1 MSVKLE
7 VWGDGALFSRP
18 EFKVEKVSYDVMTPS
33 AARGVLE
40 AIYWHPGLCWVIDRI
55 VVMNPIR
62 FNNIK
67 RNEVKSTISPIGV
80 RTALRKNRMVTPL
93 YTAEDKQPRAAMYLR
108 DVRYVIEAHFV
119 LTDAIGPDDSA
130 AKFQSMFN
138 RRAAK
143 GQCYHHPYLGCRE
156 FPAAFRL
163 RESDEEPRGFEMGNR
178 DLGFMLY
185 DMDYSDPENIK
196 PMFFRGVLHNGV
208 LDCENIEV
216 MS

>member
-1 MSVKLE
+1 MPVKLE

-33 AARGVLE
+33 AARGILE
-40 AIYWHPGLCWVIDRI
+40 AIYWHPGLRWVIDRI

-67 RNEVKSTISPIGV
+67 RNEVKSTISPLSV
-80 RTALRKNRMVTPL
+80 CTALKKDKMVTPL
-93 YTAEDKQPRAAMYLR
+93 YTVEDKQPRAAMFLR

-119 LTDAIGPDDSA
+119 LTEAMEPDDSA

-163 RESDEEPRGFEMGNR
+163 WKNDEEPRGFEMGNR

-185 DMDYSDPENIK
+185 DMDYSNPKDAK
-196 PMFFRGVLHNGV
+196 PMFFRGVLRNGV
-208 LDCENIEV
+208 LDCENVEV

>member
-1 MSVKLE
+1 MPVKLE

-33 AARGVLE
+33 AARGILE
-40 AIYWHPGLCWVIDRI
+40 AIYWHPGLRWVIDRI

-67 RNEVKSTISPIGV
+67 RNEVKSTISARSVSATLSKGGTV
-80 RTALRKNRMVTPL
+80 LPL
-93 YTAEDKQPRAAMYLR
+93 YTAEDIQPRTAMYLR
-108 DVRYVIEAHFV
+108 DVRYVIEAHFI
-119 LTDAIGPDDSA
+119 LTEDMGPDDSA

-138 RRAAK
+138 RRASK

-163 RESDEEPRGFEMGNR
+163 WGSDEEPRGFEEGNR

-185 DMDYSDPENIK
+185 DMDYSNPADIR